1 MESQSGTGPF
11 PEKHCPA
18 RRAGLRGLAA
28 GMVLAALLGVPVA
41 RSQPA
46 AEPLS
51 LGIAPYFSPSRLEEV
66 YAPAASEL
74 SQSLRRSVAFRTA
87 SSWDRFFAQ
96 LKAQQYDIAL
106 VHAFFYVPAADEFGY
121 VPLARMREP
130 FTAVVVVP
138 QDSPIRN
145 AEELRGKV
153 IATPPPYLPAVHLG
167 KKALRDRGLVRGRT
181 VTFEETRTVDAC
193 LQQALIGAT
202 QACIAPPFAV
212 GAFQASYGVRLR
224 ILLESEPLP
233 SPVFI
238 VHRRVPEP
246 ERERIR
252 AALLEWNR
260 TAAGQAV
267 LKSINTQAL
276 VPARDEDYQPVRI
289 FVRGLDEPWR
299 PSVP

>member
-1 MESQSGTGPF
+1 MEPQSGTRPHPGPQL
-11 PEKHCPA
+11 PV
-18 RRAGLRGLAA
+18 RRAGLRALAS
-28 GMVLAALLGVPVA
+28 GVVLATLLGAPPVW
-41 RSQPA
+41 SQPA

-51 LGIAPYFSPSRLEEV
+51 LGVAPYFAPSRLEEI
-66 YAPAASEL
+66 YAPAAAEL
-74 SQSLRRSVAFRTA
+74 SHSLRRSVSFRTS
-87 SSWDRFFAQ
+87 SSWDRFFSQ

-138 QDSPIRN
+138 QDSPIRGPDD
-145 AEELRGKV
+145 LRGKV

-167 KKALRDRGLVRGRT
+167 KKTLRDRGLVRGQT
-181 VTFEETRTVDAC
+181 VKFEETRTVDAC
-193 LQQALIGAT
+193 LQQALVGEA

-212 GAFQASYGVRLR
+212 NAFQARNGVRLR
-224 ILLESEPLP
+224 VLLEPPELP
-233 SPVFI
+233 SPVF
-238 VHRRVPEP
+238 VAHRRVPES

-252 AALLEWNR
+252 AALLDWNR

-267 LKSINTQAL
+267 LRSINTQAL
-276 VPARDEDYQPVRI
+276 VPARDEDYQPVRS
-289 FVRGLDEPWR
+289 FVRGLDEPWL